1 MFKEIKNICSP
12 KGELSG
18 SAFIINYLI
27 IFLTVLIT
35 NYLGLFL
42 SIQANKYGEILIFKI
57 FAIILLITTIFLL
70 IITTFN
76 YKRRFLNITN
86 NLPIAITLAII
97 FGILYDLF
105 SMFIF
110 FNPIIFALGKIGFPI
125 VFSIIPPF
133 KADKKEYW
141 QTFFNRIKTSLKT
154 NVAIFV
160 IIMLVL
166 DVILLKCSEVRNN
179 KISKIT
185 PNETMENLVIN
196 PISAYS
202 GKTKKEILELR
213 KNFVKSSIFA
223 TENYKP
229 NENIFGKIQDNR
241 AWWGINDSIC
251 YTQLNK
257 SLNRSEN
264 SKESR
269 FINNPNILVGVQL
282 SKSYNNQDG
291 KISNFCNDKSLLMI
305 PEKLSYDKEHKL
317 IIATYKSSENFLRNK
332 GKLVHFYM
340 VGLNAR
346 DFGYDWIY
354 ANNFQNIKFLPRKLE
369 QNTIDKKPR
378 KIKTFIALA
387 NNCNIKDGCNNN
399 IAYQPEMEFIFKD
412 FPSEVTLSLWKKKP
426 LFKNQPADFY
436 FKMIF
441 E

>member
-35 NYLGLFL
+35 HYLGLFL
-42 SIQANKYGEILIFKI
+42 SFQANKDGEILIFKI
-57 FAIILLITTIFLL
+57 FAIILLITSIFLL
-70 IITTFN
+70 IISIFN
-76 YKRRFLNITN
+76 YKRRFLAITN
-86 NLPIAITLAII
+86 NLPLSITLAII
-97 FGILYDLF
+97 FALLYELF
-105 SMFIF
+105 YLFIF
-110 FNPIIFALGKIGFPI
+110 FTPVIFVLGKIVFPI
-125 VFSIIPPF
+125 IISIIPPL

-141 QTFFNRIKTSLKT
+141 QTFFNRIKLILKSKIT
-154 NVAIFV
+154 IFI
-160 IIMLVL
+160 IIMLLL
-166 DVILLKCSEVRNN
+166 DIILLKCSEFKNK
-179 KISKIT
+179 KISKII
-185 PNETMENLVIN
+185 PNETMESLVIN

-202 GKTKKEILELR
+202 GKTKKDIIELR
-213 KNFVKSSIFA
+213 KNFVKTSIFA
-223 TENYKP
+223 TKNYEP
-229 NENIFGKIQDNR
+229 NENIFGRIQDNR

-257 SLNRSEN
+257 SLNRNEN

-305 PEKLSYDKEHKL
+305 PQKLSYDKKHKL
-317 IIATYKSSENFLRNK
+317 LIATYKSSENFLINK

-346 DFGYDWIY
+346 DFGYNWIY
-354 ANNFQNIKFLPRKLE
+354 ANNSQNIKFLPRTLE
-369 QNTIDKKPR
+369 LNTIDETPR
-378 KIKTFIALA
+378 TIKTFIALA

-412 FPSEVTLSLWKKKP
+412 FPSEITLSLWKKKP